1 MIRRVQTLPPEVVRI
16 ADWGGEA
23 GRRWVAGLP
32 ERLALLSAA
41 WELTLGVPFTDGYCS
56 YATPVTRADGSS
68 AVLKVPFVDEENYA
82 EARALQTYDGDGAVQ
97 LLNYHAD
104 TGAMLLERAEPGSSL
119 KAYPGR
125 TEALEIACALLTRL
139 RRPLAPAVGHV
150 AEIPDPPKG
159 AQMAAGIAA
168 TLRAA
173 PSGAV
178 PAEVLAAAIGWADRL
193 ASAPAG
199 PELLVNRDAHLD
211 NIRAARREPWLLID
225 PKPLV
230 GEAALDGGWL
240 LLDLLTDGPTRTLAD
255 EWAPR
260 VAAGLDLDETRV
272 RGWALIRAMENAAFE
287 AARGNDPSEDLAFAD
302 AVAPPP

>member
-1 MIRRVQTLPPEVVRI
+1 MIRRVQTLPPEVLRI

-32 ERLALLSAA
+32 ERLALLSDA

-56 YATPVTRADGSS
+56 YTTPATRDGGSP

-82 EARALQTYDGDGAVQ
+82 EARALQTYDGDGAVR
-97 LLNYHAD
+97 LLAYHAD

-119 KAYPGR
+119 KAYPDQIK
-125 TEALEIACALLTRL
+125 AVEIACALLTRL
-139 RRPLAPAVGHV
+139 RRPLTPPAGQI
-150 AEIPDPPKG
+150 AQIPDPPNG
-159 AQMAAGIAA
+159 TEMAAGIAA
-168 TLRAA
+168 TLR
-173 PSGAV
+173 GARPGALPV
-178 PAEVLAAAIGWADRL
+178 ELLASAIGWADRL

-260 VAAGLDLDETRV
+260 VAAGLALEETRV
-272 RGWALIRAMENAAFE
+272 RGWSLIRAMENAAFE
-287 AARGNDPSEDLAFAD
+287 VAGGNDPSEDLAFAD
-302 AVAPPP
+302 AVARQ